1 MQTNTGIPYELIVQS
16 IFQEILDQERAH
28 TIQVK
33 HNVEL
38 QGRTTTHQID
48 VLWHFS
54 IGGIVYTTLVQA
66 KDWKS
71 KIKKETVLAFRAIL
85 DDIPGQPH
93 GVLVTRSGFQSGA
106 KTLAEKHGIK
116 LYLLRPLLPEFTIT
130 TLGYAKV
137 SVDLHERVWRVI
149 VFDPKVGTRFFLA
162 DPSTLMRCPIPK
174 TYNPRNLQ
182 LLGDDGTAVG
192 TIQDVLKAFVEEM
205 RKTEKLSGSFH
216 RDFPVPTY
224 LRLSLRSKRLHRL
237 VGITAE
243 IEIVPQPQPPIP
255 LRSSGIVH
263 FILED
268 LYSGA
273 RHTYT
278 RSSQGTGTEHV

>member
-28 TIQVK
+28 TIRVE

-38 QGRTTTHQID
+38 KGRTTTHQID
-48 VLWHFS
+48 VLWRFS
-54 IGGIVYTTLVQA
+54 IGGIAYTTLVQA

-71 KIKKETVLAFRAIL
+71 KIKKETVLAFRAVL
-85 DDIPGQPH
+85 DDIPGQPR

-106 KTLAEKHGIK
+106 QILAEKHGIK
-116 LYLLRPLLPEFTIT
+116 LYLLRPLLPEYTIT
-130 TLGYAKV
+130 TLGYVKL
-137 SVDLHERVWRVI
+137 SVDVHERVWRAI
-149 VFDPKVGTRFFLA
+149 VFEPKVSTRFLFA
-162 DPSTLMRCPIPK
+162 DPSTLLRCPIPK
-174 TYNPRNLQ
+174 TYNPQNLQ
-182 LLGDDGTAVG
+182 LVGDDGTAVG
-192 TIQDVLKAFVEEM
+192 TIEDVLWAFVEEM
-205 RKTEKLSGSFH
+205 RKTETLSGSFN

-224 LRLSLRSKRLHRL
+224 LRLSRRSKRLHRL
-237 VGITAE
+237 VVFMAE

-255 LRSSGIVH
+255 LRASGIVH

-268 LYSGA
+268 LYSGT

-278 RSSQGTGTEHV
+278 RRSQGTGT